1 MKHNTNRRT
10 PKPLP
15 IRFTIANAL
24 LAAGQ
29 KLRADET
36 ATATTFALGY
46 AAKWAQ
52 ASQEGG
58 RR

>member
-1 MKHNTNRRT
+1 MKNYQM
-10 PKPLP
+10 KDKQPL
-15 IRFTIANAL
+15 RFS
-24 LAAGQ
+24 LAAVVLNGQ

-52 ASQEGG
+52 AVRS
-58 RR
+58 